1 MLKLILIDDHFVVR
15 SGLVA
20 SLELEDDMSVLA
32 EADRGEEASTLFA
45 KHQPDV
51 VLMDMQL
58 PGISGVEATARLR
71 AAHPEARVLI
81 FSTFARDE
89 EVAAALKAGALG
101 YLQKSASRDEL
112 LKAIDEVNDVYFNA
126 EEKLATA
133 IKNHVKIITGDMDS
147 STVFL
152 REWRRLPEDKI
163 TDFIKLRNKYEEGFT
178 QILINGENENVFD
191 APDKKFAVLTIL
203 SAVNWITEW
212 YSPKGSMTPDE
223 ISEHLYKFITNGL
236 KVKTLA

>member
-1 MLKLILIDDHFVVR
+1 MENSSRKEQIIK
-15 SGLVA
+15 
-20 SLELEDDMSVLA
+20 
-32 EADRGEEASTLFA
+32 T
-45 KHQPDV
+45 
-51 VLMDMQL
+51 
-58 PGISGVEATARLR
+58 
-71 AAHPEARVLI
+71 
-81 FSTFARDE
+81 
-89 EVAAALKAGALG
+89 AAALFRQKGFEAASMRDLAKELG
-101 YLQKSASRDEL
+101 IEAASLYSHIKSKDELLETICFRMADEL

-163 TDFIKLRNKYEEGFT
+163 TDFIKLRNKYEDGFT